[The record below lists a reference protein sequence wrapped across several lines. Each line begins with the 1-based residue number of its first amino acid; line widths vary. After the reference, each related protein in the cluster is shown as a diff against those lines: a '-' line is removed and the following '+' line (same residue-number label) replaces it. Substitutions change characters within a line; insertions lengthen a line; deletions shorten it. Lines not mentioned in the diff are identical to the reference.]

1 MVDRKSEMIRKMLM
15 TPDLEQSKAALKED
29 PENPELWY
37 QLGMAVGNAEGA
49 EASIDV
55 FSRGLAISPFNAP
68 LYFGRGRKNIGLR
81 KYDRAIADAT
91 MAIRLEPDIWT
102 YWYYRAVPRNLSG
115 DAKGA
120 LEDFMQ
126 CFRMTPENEHYPL
139 VDWMF
144 LCCLDMGDM
153 EKAKEI
159 LNLIDTSV
167 EPHHC
172 MDYAYRR
179 RVRLY
184 KGEINPEDMIDEQDI
199 LQNAYITQPGRMQLE
214 TETLTFGLFAYYTYT
229 GNTEKANETLKTIA
243 SFKPSAA
250 FGYLKGSA
258 IARERGLL
266 A

>member
-1 MVDRKSEMIRKMLM
+1 MVDKKKEMIRKMLM
-15 TPDLEQSKAALKED
+15 TPDLEESKSALAQD

-37 QLGMAVGNAEGA
+37 QLGMAVGVKEGA

-55 FSRGLAISPFNAP
+55 FSQGLIYNPFNAP

-81 KYDRAIADAT
+81 KYWRAIADAT

-102 YWYYRAVPRNLSG
+102 YWYYRAVPRNLAG

-126 CFRMTPENEHYPL
+126 CYRMTPENERYPL
-139 VDWMF
+139 IDWMF
-144 LCCLDMGDM
+144 LCCLDMGDR

-167 EPHHC
+167 EPSHC

-184 KGEINPEDMIDEQDI
+184 KGEIKPEEMIDDEDI
-199 LQNAYITQPGRMQLE
+199 MKHAYVTQPGRVQLE
-214 TETLTFGLFAYYTYT
+214 HETLTFGLFAYYTYI
-229 GNTEKANETLKTIA
+229 GETEKANETLQAIA
-243 SFKPSAA
+243 ALEPSAA
-250 FGYLKGSA
+250 FGYLKGTG
-258 IARERGLL
+258 IARQRGLI
-266 A
+266 